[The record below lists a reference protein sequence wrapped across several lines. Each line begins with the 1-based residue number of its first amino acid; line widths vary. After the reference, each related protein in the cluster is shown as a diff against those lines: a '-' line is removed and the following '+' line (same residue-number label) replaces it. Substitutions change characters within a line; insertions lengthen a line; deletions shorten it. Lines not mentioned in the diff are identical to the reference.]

1 MVRFPIEATASG
13 NSVSKVINMLGHYEA
28 DTIPE
33 PTRDGIDAHVRLEI
47 ALVRELEIAYSS
59 GTAIPVVE
67 HALPYQWANA
77 CHDLFEL
84 GRLDVLE
91 FAVRHL
97 HAIYPELT
105 YLATL
110 RAFFDAIP
118 RHLPEP
124 LAFCEDPTAEIQIV
138 WRRNCDKVL
147 LCFCACQGTLG
158 LPVNLIHQWLG
169 RSPASLVYIK
179 DLRDHWGA
187 CGFPSLGPDRPSAV
201 AAFRRIADQVGGK
214 RIYTLG
220 VSHGGYAALHY
231 GLQLE
236 AVAVLN
242 LAGATDLT
250 PDFVNS
256 LGPAPQDYL
265 NLRELAPEYT
275 VNLRDSYAAAPH
287 KPHVF
292 LAYSAG
298 HPRDR
303 RQAERMA
310 GLPNVELVT
319 VDYAQHNVIDPLIR
333 NGELMPLLERL
344 LSTGDYNLMRW
355 LRQGFQARV
364 TSRRTTR
371 GRERDEF

>member
-1 MVRFPIEATASG
+1 MHRIDAMVWLLIDTMAFNTP
-13 NSVSKVINMLGHYEA
+13 VSRVINVLESHQAE
-28 DTIPE
+28 TISE
-33 PTRDGIDAHVRLEI
+33 PTRNGIDAHVRLEI
-47 ALVRELEIAYSS
+47 ALVRELEIAYLS
-59 GTAIPVVE
+59 GTAIAVIE
-67 HALPYQWANA
+67 HAMPYQWANA
-77 CHDLFEL
+77 CHDLFEV

-97 HAIYPELT
+97 HAIYPKLT

-110 RAFFDAIP
+110 QAFFDAIP
-118 RHLPEP
+118 RHLPAP

-138 WRRNCDKVL
+138 QRPNCDNVL

-169 RSPASLVYIK
+169 RCPTSLVYIK
-179 DLRDHWGA
+179 DLRNYWGG
-187 CGFPSLGPDRPSAV
+187 CGFPALGPDRASAV
-201 AAFRRIADQVGGK
+201 AAFRRIAEQIGGK

-231 GLQLE
+231 GLELG
-236 AVAVLN
+236 AVAALN

-256 LGPAPQDYL
+256 LGPIHPEYL
-265 NLRELAPEYT
+265 TLRKLAPEYT
-275 VNLRDSYAAAPH
+275 VNLRDCYAAAPH
-287 KPHVF
+287 KPYVF

-310 GLPNVELVT
+310 GLPNVELVA
-319 VDYAQHNVIDPLIR
+319 VDHAQHNAIDPLIR
-333 NGELMPLLERL
+333 NRELMPLLERL
-344 LSTGDYNLMRW
+344 L
-355 LRQGFQARV
+355 
-364 TSRRTTR
+364 TTAITA
-371 GRERDEF
+371 

>member
-1 MVRFPIEATASG
+1 MAFDTT
-13 NSVSKVINMLGHYEA
+13 VSRVINMLSYHEPV
-28 DTIPE
+28 TIPE
-33 PTRDGIDAHVRLEI
+33 PTRNGRDAPVRLEI

-59 GTAIPVVE
+59 GAPVAVVE
-67 HALPYQWANA
+67 HAQPYQWANA
-77 CHDLFEL
+77 CHDLFAV

-91 FAVRHL
+91 FAVHHL

-118 RHLPEP
+118 RHLPAP

-138 WRRNCDKVL
+138 RRPNCDKVL
-147 LCFCACQGTLG
+147 LCFCAGQGTLG

-179 DLRDHWGA
+179 DLRNLWGG
-187 CGFPSLGPDRPSAV
+187 CGFPVLGPDRASAV

-214 RIYTLG
+214 QIYTLG

-231 GLQLE
+231 GLELG

-250 PDFVNS
+250 PDFVER
-256 LGPAPQDYL
+256 LGPIHQEYL
-265 NLRELAPEYT
+265 NLRDIAPEYT
-275 VNLRDSYAAAPH
+275 VNLRNSYAAAPH
-287 KPHVF
+287 RPHVF

-303 RQAERMA
+303 HQAERMA

-319 VDYAQHNVIDPLIR
+319 VDHAQHNAIDPLIR
-333 NGELMPLLERL
+333 NRELMPLLERL
-344 LSTGDYNLMRW
+344 LSTEIT
-355 LRQGFQARV
+355 A
-364 TSRRTTR
+364 
-371 GRERDEF
+371 

>member
-1 MVRFPIEATASG
+1 
-13 NSVSKVINMLGHYEA
+13 VIDVLAQHEPN
-28 DTIPE
+28 TIPE
-33 PTRDGIDAHVRLEI
+33 PTETSVDADVRLEI
-47 ALVRELEIAYSS
+47 ALVRELKIAYSS
-59 GTAIPVVE
+59 GSAIAVVE

-84 GRLDVLE
+84 GRLDILE

-110 RAFFDAIP
+110 QAFFDAIP
-118 RHLPEP
+118 RDLPEP
-124 LAFCEDPTAEIQIV
+124 LAFCEDPKAEIQIV
-138 WRRNCDKVL
+138 LRPNCDKVL

-179 DLRDHWGA
+179 DLRNYWGG
-187 CGFPSLGPDRPSAV
+187 CGFPALGPDRTSAI

-231 GLQLE
+231 GLELG

-250 PDFVNS
+250 PDFVTS
-256 LGPAPQDYL
+256 LGPIHKEYL
-265 NLRELAPEYT
+265 TLRELAPDYT
-275 VNLRDSYAAAPH
+275 VNLRDSYAAAPR

-310 GLPNVELVT
+310 GLPNVELVE
-319 VDYAQHNVIDPLIR
+319 VDYAQHNAIDPLIR
-333 NGELMPLLERL
+333 SRELMPLLARL
-344 LSTGDYNLMRW
+344 LSTGI
-355 LRQGFQARV
+355 
-364 TSRRTTR
+364 T
-371 GRERDEF
+371 E

>member
-1 MVRFPIEATASG
+1 MVRLPIDATAFGILDSRAID
-13 NSVSKVINMLGHYEA
+13 VSAFHEP
-28 DTIPE
+28 DTILE
-33 PTRDGIDAHVRLEI
+33 PARNGTDAPVRLEI
-47 ALVRELEIAYSS
+47 ALVRELEVAYAS
-59 GTAIPVVE
+59 GTAVAVVE

-77 CHDLFEL
+77 CHDLFEA

-97 HAIYPELT
+97 HAIYPDLT

-118 RHLPEP
+118 RHLPAP
-124 LAFCEDPTAEIQIV
+124 LDFCEDPTAEIQIV
-138 WRRNCDKVL
+138 RRPDCDKVL
-147 LCFCACQGTLG
+147 LCFCACHGTLG

-169 RSPASLVYIK
+169 RAPASIVYIK
-179 DLRDHWGA
+179 DLRNLWGG
-187 CGFPSLGPDRPSAV
+187 CGFPTLGPDRASAV

-220 VSHGGYAALHY
+220 VSHGGYAALYY
-231 GLQLE
+231 GLELE

-250 PDFVNS
+250 PEFVES
-256 LGPAPQDYL
+256 LGPIHQEYL

-275 VNLRDSYAAAPH
+275 VNLRHSYTSAPH
-287 KPHVF
+287 KPHVL

-310 GLPNVELVT
+310 GLPDVELVA
-319 VDYAQHNVIDPLIR
+319 VDHAQHNVIDPLIR
-333 NGELMPLLERL
+333 NWEFMPLLQRL
-344 LSTGDYNLMRW
+344 LSIGT
-355 LRQGFQARV
+355 A
-364 TSRRTTR
+364 
-371 GRERDEF
+371 